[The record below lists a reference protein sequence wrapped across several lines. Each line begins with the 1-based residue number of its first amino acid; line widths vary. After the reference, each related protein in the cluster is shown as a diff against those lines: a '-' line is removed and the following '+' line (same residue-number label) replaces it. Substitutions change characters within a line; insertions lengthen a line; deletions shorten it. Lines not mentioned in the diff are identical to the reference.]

1 MYFASISS
9 FSRSEFSDSINE
21 ISKLYNIGQD
31 SLRYYEELGILHP
44 MRDKNNYR
52 QYTTSDIHR
61 LNVIRDLRNLGFS
74 MKSIQ
79 DYLENRTI
87 ANSLSFMEEEER
99 IINQKIQE
107 LYQLKVDILHRK
119 ASLKA
124 CQQLQMEVI
133 ELMRLPQRKCV
144 ALKTDTV
151 HDDVEYQL
159 MKLSKEYEKNI
170 YTIANFNT
178 GFFLD
183 VSDREHIHASSVFI
197 AGESLQDWEFTLPAG
212 TYLNLYYQG
221 ARDKAH
227 EHLKRMLKYCDEN
240 GYAIG
245 RHIME
250 FFVIDTHETRVQE
263 EYITQLQIE
272 LENI

>member
-1 MYFASISS
+1 MKTYYK
-9 FSRSEFSDSINE
+9 INE

-74 MKSIQ
+74 MQSIRE
-79 DYLENRTI
+79 YLENRTI
-87 ANSLSFMEEEER
+87 ANSLAFMEEEER
-99 IINQKIQE
+99 IINKKIEE
-107 LYQLKVDILHRK
+107 LYQLKIDILHRS

-124 CQQLQMEVI
+124 CQQLPMETM
-133 ELMRLPQRKCV
+133 ELLELPQRKCV
-144 ALKTDTV
+144 ALKTDSV
-151 HDDVEYQL
+151 HDDVDYQL

-178 GFFLD
+178 GFFLKI
-183 VSDREHIHASSVFI
+183 SDDNQIHAASVFI
-197 AGESLQDWEFTLPAG
+197 AGVSLQEWEFTLPAG

-221 ARDKAH
+221 ARDKSY
-227 EHLKRMLKYCDEN
+227 EHLHKMLQYCKEN
-240 GYAIG
+240 GYVTG
-245 RHIME
+245 NHMME
-250 FFVIDTHETRVQE
+250 FFVIDTHETRIQE

-272 LENI
+272 LKNI

>member
-1 MYFASISS
+1 MKTYYK
-9 FSRSEFSDSINE
+9 INE
-21 ISKLYNIGQD
+21 IS
-31 SLRYYEELGILHP
+31 YYEELGILHP

>member
-1 MYFASISS
+1 MKTYYK
-9 FSRSEFSDSINE
+9 INE

-107 LYQLKVDILHRK
+107 LYQLKVK
-119 ASLKA
+119 
-124 CQQLQMEVI
+124 
-133 ELMRLPQRKCV
+133 
-144 ALKTDTV
+144 
-151 HDDVEYQL
+151 
-159 MKLSKEYEKNI
+159 
-170 YTIANFNT
+170 
-178 GFFLD
+178 
-183 VSDREHIHASSVFI
+183 
-197 AGESLQDWEFTLPAG
+197 
-212 TYLNLYYQG
+212 
-221 ARDKAH
+221 
-227 EHLKRMLKYCDEN
+227 
-240 GYAIG
+240 
-245 RHIME
+245 
-250 FFVIDTHETRVQE
+250 
-263 EYITQLQIE
+263 
-272 LENI
+272 

>member
-1 MYFASISS
+1 MKTYYK
-9 FSRSEFSDSINE
+9 INE

-124 CQQLQMEVI
+124 CQQLPMEAI

-144 ALKTDTV
+144 ALKTDAV

-159 MKLSKEYEKNI
+159 MKLSKEYEKTFIRLQILIPASFWMYLIVNI
-170 YTIANFNT
+170 
-178 GFFLD
+178 
-183 VSDREHIHASSVFI
+183 
-197 AGESLQDWEFTLPAG
+197 FTLPLFSLRG
-212 TYLNLYYQG
+212 NPCRTGNSHCLP
-221 ARDKAH
+221 
-227 EHLKRMLKYCDEN
+227 EP
-240 GYAIG
+240 I
-245 RHIME
+245 
-250 FFVIDTHETRVQE
+250 
-263 EYITQLQIE
+263 
-272 LENI
+272 

>member
-1 MYFASISS
+1 MKTYYK
-9 FSRSEFSDSINE
+9 INE
-21 ISKLYNIGQD
+21 ISKLYNIGHD

-124 CQQLQMEVI
+124 CQQLPMEAI

-144 ALKTDTV
+144 ALKTDAV

-159 MKLSKEYEKNI
+159 MKLSNEYEKNI

>member
-1 MYFASISS
+1 MKTYYK
-9 FSRSEFSDSINE
+9 INE

-124 CQQLQMEVI
+124 CQQLQMETI

-144 ALKTDTV
+144 ALTTDAV
-151 HDDVEYQL
+151 HDDVDYQL
-159 MKLSKEYEKNI
+159 MKLSKEYEKIFIRLRILIPDSFWMYLIVNI
-170 YTIANFNT
+170 
-178 GFFLD
+178 
-183 VSDREHIHASSVFI
+183 
-197 AGESLQDWEFTLPAG
+197 FTLPLFLLRG
-212 TYLNLYYQG
+212 NPCRTGNSHCL
-221 ARDKAH
+221 
-227 EHLKRMLKYCDEN
+227 
-240 GYAIG
+240 
-245 RHIME
+245 
-250 FFVIDTHETRVQE
+250 
-263 EYITQLQIE
+263 
-272 LENI
+272 LEPI

>member
-1 MYFASISS
+1 
-9 FSRSEFSDSINE
+9 
-21 ISKLYNIGQD
+21 
-31 SLRYYEELGILHP
+31 
-44 MRDKNNYR
+44 
-52 QYTTSDIHR
+52 
-61 LNVIRDLRNLGFS
+61 
-74 MKSIQ
+74 
-79 DYLENRTI
+79 
-87 ANSLSFMEEEER
+87 MEEEER

-124 CQQLQMEVI
+124 CQQLPMEAI

-159 MKLSKEYEKNI
+159 MKLSKEYEKII

>member
-1 MYFASISS
+1 MKTYYK
-9 FSRSEFSDSINE
+9 INE

-124 CQQLQMEVI
+124 CQQLPMEAI

-144 ALKTDTV
+144 ALKTDAV

-183 VSDREHIHASSVFI
+183 
-197 AGESLQDWEFTLPAG
+197 EFTLPAG

>member
-1 MYFASISS
+1 M
-9 FSRSEFSDSINE
+9 
-21 ISKLYNIGQD
+21 
-31 SLRYYEELGILHP
+31 
-44 MRDKNNYR
+44 
-52 QYTTSDIHR
+52 
-61 LNVIRDLRNLGFS
+61 IRDLRNLGFS

-124 CQQLQMEVI
+124 CQQLPMEAI

-144 ALKTDTV
+144 ALKTDAV

>member
-1 MYFASISS
+1 
-9 FSRSEFSDSINE
+9 
-21 ISKLYNIGQD
+21 
-31 SLRYYEELGILHP
+31 
-44 MRDKNNYR
+44 
-52 QYTTSDIHR
+52 
-61 LNVIRDLRNLGFS
+61 
-74 MKSIQ
+74 
-79 DYLENRTI
+79 
-87 ANSLSFMEEEER
+87 
-99 IINQKIQE
+99 
-107 LYQLKVDILHRK
+107 
-119 ASLKA
+119 
-124 CQQLQMEVI
+124 
-133 ELMRLPQRKCV
+133 MRLPQRKCV
-144 ALKTDTV
+144 ALTTDAV
-151 HDDVEYQL
+151 HDDVDYQL

-212 TYLNLYYQG
+212 TCLNLYYQG
-221 ARDKAH
+221 ARGKAH
-227 EHLKRMLKYCDEN
+227 EHLKSMLKYCDEN

-272 LENI
+272 LETI

>member
-1 MYFASISS
+1 MKTYYK
-9 FSRSEFSDSINE
+9 INE

-119 ASLKA
+119 SVSAAADGGDRADAPASAQMCSLK
-124 CQQLQMEVI
+124 
-133 ELMRLPQRKCV
+133 
-144 ALKTDTV
+144 
-151 HDDVEYQL
+151 
-159 MKLSKEYEKNI
+159 
-170 YTIANFNT
+170 
-178 GFFLD
+178 
-183 VSDREHIHASSVFI
+183 
-197 AGESLQDWEFTLPAG
+197 
-212 TYLNLYYQG
+212 
-221 ARDKAH
+221 
-227 EHLKRMLKYCDEN
+227 N
-240 GYAIG
+240 GCCS
-245 RHIME
+245 
-250 FFVIDTHETRVQE
+250 
-263 EYITQLQIE
+263 
-272 LENI
+272 